1 MSRTISP
8 GTDWSVLTPVELV
21 ARPFAVKPSVPSGRL
36 KFEAALQSSN
46 ADFVQLLG
54 AGVALAVGGV
64 QMAVSGSGKRG
75 AGWSGNG
82 VLQFDSV
89 LGTQW
94 PVPISSLVLTL

>member
-54 AGVALAVGGV
+54 AGVALAVGCADGGV
-64 QMAVSGSGKRG
+64 GEREAGSGMERERG
-75 AGWSGNG
+75 FA
-82 VLQFDSV
+82 
-89 LGTQW
+89 
-94 PVPISSLVLTL
+94 I